1 MRTKHL
7 LAMVL
12 ALVGLTAAIAVAQE
26 PAKQKPAAPPKAPQD
41 KSKLPEVSPANLAK
55 IDAAL
60 PAAAAPAKKPNKL
73 LVFWRCEGFFHTDGI
88 SQGNKFLERLGQKTG
103 AFTVDISRDWEALD
117 AANLAKYDGL
127 IFNNTTGL
135 DPTPE
140 RKQAILDFING
151 GKAIIGIHA
160 ATDNFPKWVDGQKL
174 MGGRFAGHPWTSGG
188 TWAFKLDDPAHPLC
202 RAFNGKGFKLKDEI
216 YQFKDAYTR
225 SDRRVL
231 ITIDLSDETTAKAIG
246 PDPKTGKPRGCRTDG
261 DYAVSWI
268 KNVGRGRL
276 FYCSL
281 GHNGSVF
288 QDPGIAKFYLDG
300 IQWALGDLEADAS
313 PKQ

>member
-1 MRTKHL
+1 MRIKQLVAVT
-7 LAMVL
+7 V
-12 ALVGLTAAIAVAQE
+12 ALVGWTLAIPAAQA
-26 PAKQKPAAPPKAPQD
+26 PAKEKPATRAKPPQD
-41 KSKLPEVSPANLAK
+41 KSKLPEVTPANLAK

-60 PAAAAPAKKPNKL
+60 PATAAPAKKPHKL
-73 LVFWRCEGFFHTDGI
+73 LVFWRCEGFFHGDGI
-88 SQGNKFLERLGQKTG
+88 SQGNKCLERLGQKTG
-103 AFTVDISRDWEALD
+103 AFTTDFSREWEALD

-127 IFNNTTGL
+127 VLNSTTGL

-140 RKQAILDFING
+140 RKQALLDFIHG

-160 ATDNFPKWVDGQKL
+160 ATDNFGKWPEGQKL
-174 MGGRFAGHPWTSGG
+174 MGGRFAGHPWHGDG

-202 RAFNGKGFKLKDEI
+202 RAFGGKGFTLKDEI
-216 YQFKDAYTR
+216 YQFRDAYTR

-231 ITIDLSDETTAKAIG
+231 LAIDLSDATTAGAIG
-246 PDPKTGKPRGCRTDG
+246 PDPKTGKPRGCRSDG

-268 KNVGRGRL
+268 KNVGQGRL

-288 QDPGIAKFYLDG
+288 QQPAIVQFYLGG
-300 IQWALGDLEADAS
+300 IQWALGDIEADAS
-313 PKQ
+313 PKK